1 VAKWGNGPDRL
12 LTEYAARI
20 NEALADVPPHVTIAM
35 HQCRGNREG
44 HWAAEGG
51 YDLVADV
58 MFNQINVHGYFLE
71 YDTRRAGTFEPLRL
85 LPEGKI
91 VALGIMS
98 SKNPVLEIADD
109 MKRRIDEAA
118 RYVPLEQLA
127 ITPQCGFASSI
138 VGNPLTDAIQ
148 QAKLMRLVEVARD
161 VWGD

>member
-1 VAKWGNGPDRL
+1 
-12 LTEYAARI
+12 
-20 NEALADVPPHVTIAM
+20 
-35 HQCRGNREG
+35 
-44 HWAAEGG
+44 
-51 YDLVADV
+51 